1 MNFSSSLGVMLRCGT
16 FRKVVTILAR
26 MGTTGDIVGPAVVG
40 TGVGLDDTV
49 GDNVGS
55 SVGLI
60 GSGVCPCICELG
72 GGEGKGQRV
81 RRCT

>member
-1 MNFSSSLGVMLRCGT
+1 MSIYFSSSRGVMLRCGT

-26 MGTTGDIVGPAVVG
+26 IGTTGDIVGPAVVG

-60 GSGVCPCICELG
+60 GSGVCPCYFCF
-72 GGEGKGQRV
+72 
-81 RRCT
+81 